1 MLIELNVS
9 SEEYRHEYSM
19 VSVPKR
25 SQQFIKGNNTLFHMS
40 SYTSNME
47 KGCRI
52 QQPIRNCNRKYNPL
66 TVAPKSVTQLER
78 QLTKMNKPL

>member
-1 MLIELNVS
+1 MLIELNLS
-9 SEEYRHEYSM
+9 LEEYRHEYSM

-47 KGCRI
+47 KGYRI
-52 QQPIRNCNRKYNPL
+52 QQPSRNCNRKYNSL
-66 TVAPKSVTQLER
+66 IVAPKSVTQL
-78 QLTKMNKPL
+78 